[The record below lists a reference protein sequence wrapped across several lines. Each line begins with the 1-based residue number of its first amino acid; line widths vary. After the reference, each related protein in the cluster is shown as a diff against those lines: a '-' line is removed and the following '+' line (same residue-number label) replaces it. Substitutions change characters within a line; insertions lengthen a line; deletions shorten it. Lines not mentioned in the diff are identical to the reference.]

1 MLPAAIKNSL
11 LHEAGLSIKEVH
23 SLTGGCIHQAAHL
36 KTSQGG
42 FFIKWNSLQQAHN
55 LAVEA
60 KGLQLLRSTQT
71 FRIPEVI
78 LQKNTEQHCFLLL
91 TYIQPG
97 RLDNNYWTYFG
108 RTLAKLHLHSSPNF
122 GLGYDNY
129 IGALPQDNSQSS
141 DWISFFRE
149 RRLQPMVEMARK
161 KGLMPSTVSGK
172 FDNLYQNLSS
182 LLPEESPACIH
193 GDLWGGNI
201 LCGAEG
207 LPVLIDPSVHYAHR
221 EIELAFMTMF
231 DRIPAQFYEAYEEV
245 FPLKKGYKER
255 FRLYNLYP
263 LLVHLNLFGAGYLNS
278 IQISLKHYV

>member
-1 MLPAAIKNSL
+1 MLPADVQHSL
-11 LHEAGLSIKEVH
+11 LQEAGLKIKEAY
-23 SLTGGCIHQAAHL
+23 SLSGGCIHQAAHL
-36 KTSQGG
+36 KTSKGD

-78 LQKNTEQHCFLLL
+78 LQKNTEHNCYLLL

-97 RLDNNYWTYFG
+97 NPQKNYWTYFG
-108 RTLAKLHLHSSPNF
+108 KTLALLHQNSRPRF
-122 GLGYDNY
+122 GLEYDNY
-129 IGALPQDNSQSS
+129 IGALPQENSQSS

-149 RRLQPMVEMARK
+149 RRLRPMVEMARK
-161 KGLMPSTVSGK
+161 KGLMPATLSGK
-172 FDNLYQNLSS
+172 FDNLYKNLSS
-182 LLPEESPACIH
+182 LIPEESPSCVH

-201 LCGAEG
+201 LCGTDG

-231 DRIPAQFYEAYEEV
+231 DRIPKQFYEAYEEI
-245 FPLKKGYKER
+245 FPLKRGYKER
-255 FRLYNLYP
+255 FGLYNLYP